1 MNLLD
6 VFFPKRCVGCG
17 RVGRYFCYRC
27 KKTIRPIFQNEAI
40 CPVCEKPAIDGFT
53 HPRCTGRYE
62 VDGLTSFF
70 RYDGVVKK
78 AIKTIKYR
86 FVSDLASEFVSL
98 IPESSISSL
107 STLLNTTFRS
117 PLLIPIPLHPS
128 RFRFRGFNQAE
139 KLGNVF
145 AEQLHISIK
154 TDILRRTRETKPQ
167 VEMKYRK
174 DRLHNMDGVFAPGSH
189 FDKTPLKQ
197 NFVKNGTC
205 GGVIVFDDVFTTG
218 ATMRAAANMLKRA
231 GIRYVWGVTMAR

>member
-167 VEMKYRK
+167 VEPAVNQTPRGRRRK
-174 DRLHNMDGVFAPGSH
+174 SSAPRVF
-189 FDKTPLKQ
+189 L
-197 NFVKNGTC
+197 V
-205 GGVIVFDDVFTTG
+205 
-218 ATMRAAANMLKRA
+218 
-231 GIRYVWGVTMAR
+231 